1 MQATQLSLSSL
12 RSEGIPVYRC
22 VQLQG
27 EFLLTFPGAYYSGID
42 CGFNCSEA
50 VNFAPFDWL
59 PHGQNVVE
67 LYSERSRKTSVS
79 HDKLLLHAAIEAVK
93 ALWELTMKNKKNSA
107 HILRW
112 TSVCGKDGILA
123 KALEVDS
130 SINLTLY
137 YSKLFTLLIQKS
149 MVVFI
154 TILIFCYLKLLRQ
167 IVKNQ

>member
-1 MQATQLSLSSL
+1 MQATQLSLSL
-12 RSEGIPVYRC
+12 LESEGIPVYRC

-27 EFLLTFPGAYYSGID
+27 EFLLIFPGAYYSGID

-93 ALWELTMKNKKNSA
+93 ALWELTMKNKNNTA

-130 SINLTLY
+130 YQLCTTASF
-137 YSKLFTLLIQKS
+137 FTLLIQKS
-149 MVVFI
+149 MAVFVI
-154 TILIFCYLKLLRQ
+154 FFTILLFFKF
-167 IVKNQ
+167 

>member
-12 RSEGIPVYRC
+12 ESEGIPVYRC

-27 EFLLTFPGAYYSGID
+27 EFLLIFPGTYYSGID

-93 ALWELTMKNKKNSA
+93 ALWELTIKNKNNSV

-112 TSVCGKDGILA
+112 ASVCGKDGILA
-123 KALEVDS
+123 KALEVDPVS
-130 SINLTLY
+130 TLY
-137 YSKLFTLLIQKS
+137 YCKLFTLLTQKS
-149 MVVFI
+149 MVVYVIFSN
-154 TILIFCYLKLLRQ
+154 ILLFFKF
-167 IVKNQ
+167 